1 MHRIEIIKKKKTW
14 RCCVLLVIRERLL
27 RRRQL
32 LLRRRLGVFETGL
45 LRGRLRHPLLHR
57 RDLHLQILLEHLI
70 PCTQSIA
77 PSGPRLPFGRAEGS
91 NNYFFNSLELC
102 PYRVSQVVAYT
113 FHRYCPS

>member
-1 MHRIEIIKKKKTW
+1 MDQKDAADLHESKCIAA
-14 RCCVLLVIRERLL
+14 VLLVIRERLL

-70 PCTQSIA
+70 PNTRSTA
-77 PSGPRLPFGRAEGS
+77 PSGPRLHLGGVEGKA
-91 NNYFFNSLELC
+91 NSLHIDFLAAL
-102 PYRVSQVVAYT
+102 RTT
-113 FHRYCPS
+113 FNGTAKEDTTY